1 MSTTS
6 AYSSYSTATAIGGGT
21 NPRNS
26 VFGKRQ
32 LNRFSWF
39 VTTGVEEFIL
49 TGGATAANNTSTKNT
64 KLGSTEGYSSSTL
77 DTSRSNRNS
86 AAVVPD
92 IYDRSPPNSAG
103 GPVRQLYGPGGSM
116 RSNSGGS
123 GGSAE
128 SKTSDDSEEEE
139 EVTESDKHYVQSG
152 PSWQQK
158 APLFKVRVHDPET
171 RRKMVG
177 MQEYTLFQVTSTV
190 RPRCKYDSWSISYA
204 CL

>member
-1 MSTTS
+1 MSTAS
-6 AYSSYSTATAIGGGT
+6 AYSSYSTTTAIGGGT

-49 TGGATAANNTSTKNT
+49 TGGTTPVNNASTKNT
-64 KLGSTEGYSSSTL
+64 KLGITEGYSSSTL
-77 DTSRSNRNS
+77 DAGRRSS
-86 AAVVPD
+86 AAIVPD

-103 GPVRQLYGPGGSM
+103 GSVRQPYGPDGSM
-116 RSNSGGS
+116 KSNNGGS
-123 GGSAE
+123 GGGVE
-128 SKTSDDSEEEE
+128 SKSSDDSEEEE

-152 PSWQQK
+152 PSWQEK

-190 RPRCKYDSWSISYA
+190 RPALNDSWSTP
-204 CL
+204 CTCH